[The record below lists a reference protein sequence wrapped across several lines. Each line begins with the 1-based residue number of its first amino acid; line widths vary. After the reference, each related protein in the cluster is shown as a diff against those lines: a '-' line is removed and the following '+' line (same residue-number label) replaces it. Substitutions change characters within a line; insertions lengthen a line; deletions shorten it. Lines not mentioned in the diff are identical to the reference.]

1 MGARKEG
8 DGTAP
13 GTANGLPRVRV
24 AVALSAS
31 AEAPEG
37 ALTPGGRPTT
47 PEQRTTSTIPEQR
60 TTTSAAPESST
71 AITPSAAPE
80 PTPAPATAA
89 QPEAKAKAEAEATAS
104 SAAATGTQSQDPEG
118 AMPAAMA
125 AAAAGGTPPESD
137 THTAHAGRPKKP
149 MLAGAAI
156 VGAVLI
162 AVPFLLMSGGKDDG
176 KKSETVQSV
185 SQQDASDT
193 VLGAD
198 TPSETPGD
206 YSTEHPSAPASP
218 KESKPSAP
226 PHSPAAVPP
235 KPQAKPSPSA
245 KKPSTVSHS
254 KPRSAS
260 KPKTPKKA
268 NPPKAPV
275 WTQTSVTATSTLA
288 VGESWT
294 TNRIRLTQ
302 QEDGNLVVYN
312 EHNKPLWASM
322 MFGKNHRTVFQD
334 DGNLVVYNGDNRP
347 VWASQTYTHPGAKL
361 LLRPDGKVVI
371 VDKGTVVW
379 ST

>member
-1 MGARKEG
+1 
-8 DGTAP
+8 
-13 GTANGLPRVRV
+13 
-24 AVALSAS
+24 
-31 AEAPEG
+31 
-37 ALTPGGRPTT
+37 
-47 PEQRTTSTIPEQR
+47 
-60 TTTSAAPESST
+60 
-71 AITPSAAPE
+71 
-80 PTPAPATAA
+80 
-89 QPEAKAKAEAEATAS
+89 
-104 SAAATGTQSQDPEG
+104 
-118 AMPAAMA
+118 MPAAIA

-137 THTAHAGRPKKP
+137 TRTAHAGRPKKP

-185 SQQDASDT
+185 SQQDESDT

-198 TPSETPGD
+198 ASSGTTDD
-206 YSTEHPSAPASP
+206 YATKRPSAPASP
-218 KESKPSAP
+218 EAAKTSAP
-226 PHSPAAVPP
+226 PRTPAAVPQ

-245 KKPSTVSHS
+245 KKPSAASHS